1 MIVEH
6 EESIK
11 SLKARHQTERGSL
24 MKEMLAKER
33 DMCDKYEQEKND
45 LNERINVLCTKIR
58 QAEMKWESRP
68 SLPADEEM
76 IKSL

>member
-6 EESIK
+6 EESMK
-11 SLKARHQTERGSL
+11 SLKARQQTERGSL
-24 MKEMLAKER
+24 VKEMLAKER
-33 DMCDKYEQEKND
+33 DMREKYEQEKND
-45 LNERINVLCTKIR
+45 LNERINVLCAKIR
-58 QAEMKWESRP
+58 QAEKQWESRP